1 MARRSRDRADR
12 GFALPE
18 VLISVV
24 LMATISTVMVG
35 IVSVVLR
42 NAPTT
47 SARAD
52 DARTL
57 QGIVTWLPQ
66 DIDSTPPTG
75 FDTAPGTASGCA
87 VSPGTNLLRLQW
99 SEWINGTTTQFV
111 SNYRHVEVSPGV
123 FRLQRITCSG
133 APEPTGGRAQNV
145 SSDVGPIPTGWSP
158 GNLPFRVAI
167 TREGLPP
174 TPPTPDTRAVLLVA
188 FEIQTIDGKIVRIDS
203 APKNPAATLPP
214 TSLPSYIPPPPTTAV
229 NAPPVADDVT
239 VEAEPGVLTSVTAPA
254 SDPNGDPL
262 TITVPTVPA
271 DWAVSVSGL
280 VISVTPPATIVPP
293 ETHTFTY
300 VADDGRGGTD
310 TGTVTVNVVDVGT
323 STTTTTTTTTT
334 TLPPPPPPCVIVS
347 STLNPPEMV
356 NVSPDNNGLGEGGGV
371 NVGVLRDPV
380 TLTATTNE
388 HCSGLLVR
396 ADTGASNGILFRNM
410 VQTGPTSWTL
420 QFPGKREGSSELWA
434 DGDRSITFWSDS
446 GGPWSS
452 TTLRIL

>member
-1 MARRSRDRADR
+1 MARRHSRTDR

-75 FDTAPGTASGCA
+75 FNTDPGAASGCA

-111 SNYRHVEVSPGV
+111 SNYRHVETSPGV
-123 FRLQRITCSG
+123 YRIQRITCSG
-133 APEPTGGRAQNV
+133 APTATGGRAQNV
-145 SSDVGPIPTGWSP
+145 TSEVGPIPTGWAP
-158 GNLPFRVAI
+158 GSLPYKVVI
-167 TREGLPP
+167 NREGPAP
-174 TPPTPDTRAVLLVA
+174 TPPTPDTRTVLLVV
-188 FEIQTIDGKIVRIDS
+188 FEVRTVDGKIVRIDS

-214 TSLPSYIPPPPTTAV
+214 TSLPSYIPPTPTTAA
-229 NAPPVADDVT
+229 NTPPVADDVSI
-239 VEAEPGVLTSVTAPA
+239 EAEPGALTSFTAPA
-254 SDPNGDPL
+254 SDINGDPL
-262 TITVPTVPA
+262 TITVPTVPV
-271 DWAVSVSGL
+271 DWTVSVSGL
-280 VISVTPPATIVPP
+280 VISVTPPDTAAPGTT
-293 ETHTFTY
+293 EAFTY
-300 VADDGRGGTD
+300 VVDDGQGGTD
-310 TGTVTVNVVDVGT
+310 TGTVTVNVVDVGAA
-323 STTTTTTTTTT
+323 TTTTTTTTTT
-334 TLPPPPPPCVIVS
+334 TLAPPPPPCVIVS
-347 STLNPPEMV
+347 SNLNPPEMV

-380 TLTATTNE
+380 TLSATTNE
-388 HCSGLLVR
+388 YCSGLLVR